1 MSVRLKQIIV
11 DSDFD
16 MMNFK
21 IVNVGDPINDADA
34 VNLQTLKTMIS
45 GSTAVTSMA
54 DLTDVDLN
62 NLSDYDIL
70 MLSGGTW
77 VNSKDI
83 ILPDDAKIY
92 IGNWRISELTG
103 DLKIEKKVSGK
114 WELGAEFF
122 I

>member
-62 NLSDYDIL
+62 NLSD
-70 MLSGGTW
+70 
-77 VNSKDI
+77 
-83 ILPDDAKIY
+83 
-92 IGNWRISELTG
+92 
-103 DLKIEKKVSGK
+103 IEKINPNKKTKINKKRKNVRNWKG
-114 WELGAEFF
+114 
-122 I
+122 